1 MVISIT
7 AQPGDS
13 EDQPQLATEEQGE
26 RWAQTV
32 AVSLCARTSQRFLA
46 QARILRASDSLEWG
60 VFS

>member
-7 AQPGDS
+7 VQPGDS

-32 AVSLCARTSQRFLA
+32 AVSLCARLVSGSWHKL
-46 QARILRASDSLEWG
+46 
-60 VFS
+60 VF